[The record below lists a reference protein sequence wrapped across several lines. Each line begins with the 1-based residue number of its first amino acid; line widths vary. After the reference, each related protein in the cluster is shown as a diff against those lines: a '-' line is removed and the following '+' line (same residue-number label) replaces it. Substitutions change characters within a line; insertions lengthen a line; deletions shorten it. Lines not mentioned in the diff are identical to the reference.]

1 MCKNLPLSPS
11 EGGYL
16 PLAPSEGRYLPLAPS
31 EGGGNGWSNGRL
43 DKMKKSCKHE
53 TYRTFL

>member
-1 MCKNLPLSPS
+1 MYKSLPLSPS
-11 EGGYL
+11 EGG
-16 PLAPSEGRYLPLAPS
+16 YLPLAPS